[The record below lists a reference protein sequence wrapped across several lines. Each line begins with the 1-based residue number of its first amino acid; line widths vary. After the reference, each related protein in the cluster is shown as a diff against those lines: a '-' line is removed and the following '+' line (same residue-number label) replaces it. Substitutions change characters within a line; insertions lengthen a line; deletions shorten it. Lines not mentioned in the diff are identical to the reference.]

1 LNIPQVFASGYYG
14 DRCSTEPGG
23 HYYFCRGL
31 TDNAL
36 NNIREL
42 FDFPYYDLEFAIYAL
57 AIIGFFITMLV
68 IMLILLKYKKIQPKY
83 KNH

>member
-1 LNIPQVFASGYYG
+1 MNIQQVFASGYYG
-14 DRCSTEPGG
+14 DRCRTAPGD

-42 FDFPYYDLEFAIYAL
+42 FDFAYYDLEFVIYAL
-57 AIIGFFITMLV
+57 AIIGFFITVML
-68 IMLILLKYKKIQPKY
+68 IMLFVIKYKKT
-83 KNH
+83 